1 MVIILLLI
9 SFTALVSTVLVLIP
23 ETVAADADDA
33 ENETASNIQDGCKHR
48 IVEYDLRFN
57 ILLCATN

>member
-1 MVIILLLI
+1 MVKILLLI

-33 ENETASNIQDGCKHR
+33 ENEKASNIQDGGKHR
-48 IVEYDLRFN
+48 RVEYDLRSN